1 MSVLM
6 GEIRHFS
13 TEAVHVLRQE
23 GLTTDSDIR
32 SLTREDLRELFP
44 GKPFKFRREIYT
56 IIHKQRPINDLLE
69 GLKGFLTQEC
79 LSAALTD
86 NGVLVEYFHVLKSVK
101 NQLDDVQTFLDA
113 HIDLLENISKK
124 NQANPKPEGVL
135 VPIPSPKGF
144 HEVKYKMVIKGT
156 TFGAHEQL
164 MDQVKKHSQDEVHF
178 TKSSEDHQIIIV
190 FCPITSRVGTDADAA
205 LADEKVF
212 TDNKP
217 VILVLMHHSHEVKH
231 TTSMR
236 TWTSKANVVLN
247 VNVFYH
253 ETKHG
258 LLRCEQNDMA
268 VADIRQ
274 ELLKH
279 RRQRSNDASVGTV
292 DESGGSGNASTAQG
306 GNTGNEGILS
316 RFWTNRMM
324 YK

>member
-6 GEIRHFS
+6 REIRRFS
-13 TEAVHVLRQE
+13 TEAVHVLQHE

-79 LSAALTD
+79 LSAALAD

-124 NQANPKPEGVL
+124 NQANPEPNKGNYIPVL
-135 VPIPSPKGF
+135 STQNLQ
-144 HEVKYKMVIKGT
+144 EVKYKMVITGK

-164 MDQVKKHSQDEVHF
+164 MVQVKSHF
-178 TKSSEDHQIIIV
+178 RDRAQLTQSSEDHHIVIV
-190 FCPITSRVGTDADAA
+190 FCPITSRVGTDVEAA
-205 LADEKVF
+205 MADESVS
-212 TDNKP
+212 TTEKP
-217 VILVLMHHSHEVKH
+217 VILVLMHHSHEARH

-236 TWTSKANVVLN
+236 TWTSKDNVVLH

-253 ETKHG
+253 ETRSG
-258 LLRCEQNDMA
+258 LLNCNQNIEA
-268 VADIRQ
+268 VVKIREAFVTHCSLRSKDTSAGCNTSAGSSGTGITFPRMDIF
-274 ELLKH
+274 H
-279 RRQRSNDASVGTV
+279 GWF
-292 DESGGSGNASTAQG
+292 SGN
-306 GNTGNEGILS
+306 
-316 RFWTNRMM
+316 
-324 YK
+324 K